1 MKRVFLFLVTLIQ
14 LSGVAFSQNLTQS
27 VRGVVVDASTGEALV
42 GATVILVGVEPI
54 VGTATN
60 VDGEFLLGSVPVGRH
75 SFKVSMVGY
84 QPLVVN
90 EQMVTSSR
98 ELNLKVDLHKSV
110 TELDAVVVSVKKDA
124 PLNSMSTVS
133 ARQFTVEETQRYA
146 GGLSDPA
153 RLASSFAGVATPSV
167 SSNGIS
173 VRGNNP
179 GGLLW
184 RVEGVEIP
192 NPNHFANLTVV
203 GGGMM
208 TVLSNQM
215 VANSD
220 FFTGGFS
227 AEYGNA
233 LSGVFDIKLISGNE
247 RKRNYTL
254 QAGMLGID
262 FATEGP
268 FAHGKQATYALNY
281 RYSAMGLI
289 APFLPDDAGILRYQD
304 FSAKLT
310 FPTKRAGTF
319 TVWGLAALDGVDM
332 NALEST
338 EWEANTDRDN
348 SQTALYMYAAGLSH
362 RVNLTGK
369 SYLNTSVAATGSG
382 LSHEEQR
389 VQLDLSELP
398 QSDVGNN
405 LWRVTLQSVLSTRF
419 GERHSNRTGFY
430 INRLGYNVNLSQ
442 ALADGEQPT
451 LIADQSGSSML
462 FQAFSQSRVMLT
474 NRLSLNVG
482 LHALYFHLTKQ
493 HSIEPRMGVKF
504 DLTSRSSLG
513 FAYGIYS
520 RIEHLPVYF
529 VRSSGAMP
537 NKDLDLMKSEHFV
550 LSYNI
555 KINDNLRFCVEPYFQ
570 QLRDVPVAPVG
581 YLSTVNTEE
590 DVFFNN
596 PLVSKGSG
604 HNVGVDFTL
613 ERFLSKGFYYL
624 ATASVFDSKYKAI
637 DGIERN
643 TRFNRNYVLNL
654 LVGKEWQL
662 GRAKNNIFGANLRLN
677 YMGGNRREPIDY
689 AASLAAKDVVYSES
703 GARAYS
709 AQFDDMPVVS
719 ISLSYRRNKP
729 RYSAVWTVQ
738 VLNALGTKEFKT
750 DYYNLKTGTIDSK
763 FDGVMVPNIS
773 YRVEF

>member
-1 MKRVFLFLVTLIQ
+1 
-14 LSGVAFSQNLTQS
+14 
-27 VRGVVVDASTGEALV
+27 
-42 GATVILVGVEPI
+42 
-54 VGTATN
+54 
-60 VDGEFLLGSVPVGRH
+60 
-75 SFKVSMVGY
+75 
-84 QPLVVN
+84 
-90 EQMVTSSR
+90 
-98 ELNLKVDLHKSV
+98 
-110 TELDAVVVSVKKDA
+110 
-124 PLNSMSTVS
+124 
-133 ARQFTVEETQRYA
+133 
-146 GGLSDPA
+146 LSDPA

-184 RVEGVEIP
+184 RVEGLEIP

-319 TVWGLAALDGVDM
+319 SVWGLAALDGIDM

-419 GERHSNRTGFY
+419 GERHSNRMGFY

-662 GRAKNNIFGANLRLN
+662 GRAKNNILGANLRLN

-709 AQFDDMPVVS
+709 AHFDDMPVVS
-719 ISLSYRRNKP
+719 VALSFRRNKP

>member
-1 MKRVFLFLVTLIQ
+1 MKRVFLFLVTLIL
-14 LSGVAFSQNLTQS
+14 LSDVAFSQNLTQS

-42 GATVILVGVEPI
+42 GATVVLVGVEPI

-60 VDGEFLLGSVPVGRH
+60 IDGEFLLGSVPVGRH

-84 QPLVVN
+84 LPLVVN

-98 ELNLKVDLHKSV
+98 ELNLKVELHKSV

-146 GGLSDPA
+146 GGMNDPA

-268 FAHGKQATYALNY
+268 FSHGKQATYALNY

-289 APFLPDDAGILRYQD
+289 APFLPDDAGILKYQD
-304 FSAKLT
+304 FSTKLT

-319 TVWGLAALDGVDM
+319 TVWGLAALDGIDM

-362 RVNLTGK
+362 RINLTGK

-398 QSDVGNN
+398 QSDVENN

-430 INRLGYNVNLSQ
+430 INRLGYNVNLLQ

-462 FQAFSQSRVMLT
+462 FQAFSQSKVMLT

-537 NKDLDLMKSEHFV
+537 NKDLDLMKSGHFV

-662 GRAKNNIFGANLRLN
+662 GRAKNNILGANLRLN

-719 ISLSYRRNKP
+719 VALSFRRNKP

>member
-1 MKRVFLFLVTLIQ
+1 MKRVFLFLVTLIL

-60 VDGEFLLGSVPVGRH
+60 VDGEFLLGSVPMGRH

-84 QPLVVN
+84 LPLVVN

-98 ELNLKVDLHKSV
+98 ELNLKVELHKSV
-110 TELDAVVVSVKKDA
+110 TELDAVVVSVKKDV

-146 GGLSDPA
+146 GGMNDPA

-398 QSDVGNN
+398 QSDVENN

-419 GERHSNRTGFY
+419 GERHSSRTGFY
-430 INRLGYNVNLSQ
+430 INRLGYNVNLLQ

-462 FQAFSQSRVMLT
+462 FQAFSQSKVMLT

-596 PLVSKGSG
+596 SLVSKGSG

-662 GRAKNNIFGANLRLN
+662 GRAKNNILGANLRLN

-719 ISLSYRRNKP
+719 VALSFRRNRP

>member
-1 MKRVFLFLVTLIQ
+1 
-14 LSGVAFSQNLTQS
+14 
-27 VRGVVVDASTGEALV
+27 
-42 GATVILVGVEPI
+42 
-54 VGTATN
+54 
-60 VDGEFLLGSVPVGRH
+60 
-75 SFKVSMVGY
+75 
-84 QPLVVN
+84 
-90 EQMVTSSR
+90 
-98 ELNLKVDLHKSV
+98 
-110 TELDAVVVSVKKDA
+110 
-124 PLNSMSTVS
+124 
-133 ARQFTVEETQRYA
+133 
-146 GGLSDPA
+146 
-153 RLASSFAGVATPSV
+153 
-167 SSNGIS
+167 
-173 VRGNNP
+173 
-179 GGLLW
+179 
-184 RVEGVEIP
+184 
-192 NPNHFANLTVV
+192 
-203 GGGMM
+203 
-208 TVLSNQM
+208 
-215 VANSD
+215 
-220 FFTGGFS
+220 
-227 AEYGNA
+227 
-233 LSGVFDIKLISGNE
+233 
-247 RKRNYTL
+247 
-254 QAGMLGID
+254 
-262 FATEGP
+262 
-268 FAHGKQATYALNY
+268 
-281 RYSAMGLI
+281 
-289 APFLPDDAGILRYQD
+289 
-304 FSAKLT
+304 
-310 FPTKRAGTF
+310 
-319 TVWGLAALDGVDM
+319 
-332 NALEST
+332 
-338 EWEANTDRDN
+338 
-348 SQTALYMYAAGLSH
+348 
-362 RVNLTGK
+362 
-369 SYLNTSVAATGSG
+369 
-382 LSHEEQR
+382 
-389 VQLDLSELP
+389 
-398 QSDVGNN
+398 
-405 LWRVTLQSVLSTRF
+405 
-419 GERHSNRTGFY
+419 
-430 INRLGYNVNLSQ
+430 LGYNVNLSQ

-537 NKDLDLMKSEHFV
+537 NKDLDLMKSEHFI

-719 ISLSYRRNKP
+719 VALSFRRNKP

-738 VLNALGTKEFKT
+738 VLNALGAKEFKT
-750 DYYNLKTGTIDSK
+750 DYYNLKTGAIDSK

>member
-27 VRGVVVDASTGEALV
+27 VRGVVVDASTGEALI

-98 ELNLKVDLHKSV
+98 ELNLKVELHKLV

-146 GGLSDPA
+146 GGMNDPA

-304 FSAKLT
+304 FSTKLT

-398 QSDVGNN
+398 QSDVENN

-430 INRLGYNVNLSQ
+430 ISRLGYNVNLSQ

-590 DVFFNN
+590 DVFFNHQ
-596 PLVSKGSG
+596 LVSKGSG

-719 ISLSYRRNKP
+719 VALSFRRNKP

>member
-1 MKRVFLFLVTLIQ
+1 MKRAFVFLVALML
-14 LSGVAFSQNLTQS
+14 LSGEVFSQNLTQS
-27 VRGVVVDASTGEALV
+27 VRGVVVDASTGESLV

-84 QPLVVN
+84 QPLAVN

-98 ELNLKVDLHKSV
+98 ELNLKVELHKSV

-203 GGGMM
+203 GGGMI

-247 RKRNYTL
+247 RKRNYTM
-254 QAGMLGID
+254 QAGLLGID

-319 TVWGLAALDGVDM
+319 TVWGLAALDGIDM
-332 NALEST
+332 DALEST

-398 QSDVGNN
+398 QSDVENN

-537 NKDLDLMKSEHFV
+537 NKDLDLMKSEHFI

-570 QLRDVPVAPVG
+570 QLRDIPVAPIG

-590 DVFFNN
+590 DVFFNHQ
-596 PLVSKGSG
+596 LVSKGSG

-662 GRAKNNIFGANLRLN
+662 GRAKNNILGANLRLN

-719 ISLSYRRNKP
+719 VALSFRRNKP

>member
-98 ELNLKVDLHKSV
+98 ELNLKVELHKSV

-319 TVWGLAALDGVDM
+319 TVWGLAALDGIDM
-332 NALEST
+332 DALEST

-430 INRLGYNVNLSQ
+430 MNRLGYNVNLSQ
-442 ALADGEQPT
+442 ALADGEQPI

-462 FQAFSQSRVMLT
+462 IQAFSQSKVMLT

-662 GRAKNNIFGANLRLN
+662 GRAKNNILGANLRLN

-689 AASLAAKDVVYSES
+689 AASLAAKDVAYSES

-719 ISLSYRRNKP
+719 VALSFRRNKP